1 MSEGLDTLDGVSSPR
16 SRRKDSLPWPSVPR
30 TDPMAAWAAR
40 MESEI
45 EHLGAVQERILDRL
59 ERPTTAAVILRA
71 AVGPKGENVRWLV
84 LGSVALAIVVLGVS
98 ASVQTDAFRI
108 ATDKAVEDD
117 RPARLLPAPSAT
129 DPAPA
134 P

>member
-1 MSEGLDTLDGVSSPR
+1 
-16 SRRKDSLPWPSVPR
+16 
-30 TDPMAAWAAR
+30 

-59 ERPTTAAVILRA
+59 ERPTTGAVILRA

-108 ATDKAVEDD
+108 STDRAVEDD
-117 RPARLLPAPSAT
+117 RPARSLPAPSAT
-129 DPAPA
+129 DAAPA